1 MISHLNE
8 DLQDL
13 IKGIPQFNTLKG
25 WTLLAALQDT
35 TAPSEQSHTREQLKL
50 IYLYTYPPSTG
61 ICLSQ
66 NRQ

>member
-8 DLQDL
+8 DLQDP
-13 IKGIPQFNTLKG
+13 IEGILQLHTLKG
-25 WTLLAALQDT
+25 WTPLAALQDT
-35 TAPSEQSHTREQLKL
+35 TVLSEQSRTWEQLQL

-61 ICLSQ
+61 IWVSQ